1 MEINFVEI
9 FTYPTG
15 EIKEIYAIKFILDIS
30 TSKLIYK
37 EEFSKMYLDTEI
49 IDEVYRKIIDL
60 KNTIYGFNETEKTFS
75 EDKNKVIP
83 IFFKD
88 SINVGF
94 NINGKINK
102 FGIEKIKTIDLKEIY
117 NLSEENFFF
126 SIDEVFFKEVGIIN
140 YLVSSYFRFF
150 LKKIQEKDKKLIEL
164 LVNLER

>member
-9 FTYPTG
+9 FTYATG
-15 EIKEIYAIKFILDIS
+15 EIKEIYAIKFILDIG

-37 EEFSKMYLDTEI
+37 EEFSKMYLDTETT
-49 IDEVYRKIIDL
+49 DKVYRKLIDFQ
-60 KNTIYGFNETEKTFS
+60 NTIYGFNETKKIFT
-75 EDKNKVIP
+75 EDKAIS

-94 NINGKINK
+94 NIKEKINK

-126 SIDEVFFKEVGIIN
+126 SIDEVFLKEVGIIN
-140 YLVSSYFRFF
+140 YLVSTYFRFF

>member
-9 FTYPTG
+9 FTYTIG

-30 TSKLIYK
+30 ASKLIYK
-37 EEFSKMYLDTEI
+37 EEFSKMYLDTETT
-49 IDEVYRKIIDL
+49 DKVYRKLIDFQ
-60 KNTIYGFNETEKTFS
+60 NTIYGFNETKKIFT
-75 EDKNKVIP
+75 EDKAIS

-94 NINGKINK
+94 NIKEKINK

-126 SIDEVFFKEVGIIN
+126 SIDEVFLKEVGIIN
-140 YLVSSYFRFF
+140 YLVSTYFRFF

>member
-9 FTYPTG
+9 FTYTTCG
-15 EIKEIYAIKFILDIS
+15 EVKEIYAIKFILDIS

-37 EEFSKMYLDTEI
+37 EEFSKMYLDSQIT
-49 IDEVYRKIIDL
+49 DEVYGKLIDFQ
-60 KNTIYGFNETEKTFS
+60 NTIYGFNETKKNFT
-75 EDKNKVIP
+75 EDKAIS

-88 SINVGF
+88 SINIGF
-94 NINGKINK
+94 NIKEKINK
-102 FGIEKIKTIDLKEIY
+102 FGIEKIKIIDLKEIY

-126 SIDEVFFKEVGIIN
+126 SIDEVFLKEVGIIN
-140 YLVSSYFRFF
+140 YLVSTYFRFF

>member
-9 FTYPTG
+9 FTYTTG
-15 EIKEIYAIKFILDIS
+15 EVKEIYAIKFILDIS

-37 EEFSKMYLDTEI
+37 EEFSKMYLDSQIT
-49 IDEVYRKIIDL
+49 DEVYGKLIDFQ
-60 KNTIYGFNETEKTFS
+60 NTIYGFNETKKIFT
-75 EDKNKVIP
+75 EDKAIS

-94 NINGKINK
+94 NIKEKINK

-140 YLVSSYFRFF
+140 YLVSTYFRFF